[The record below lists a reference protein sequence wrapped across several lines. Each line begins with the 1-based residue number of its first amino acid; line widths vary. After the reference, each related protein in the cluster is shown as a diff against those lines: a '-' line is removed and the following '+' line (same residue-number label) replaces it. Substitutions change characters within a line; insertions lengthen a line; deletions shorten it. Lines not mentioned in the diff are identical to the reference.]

1 MKPQFRGTGVAVVT
15 PFLSN
20 GKIDFDAL
28 EKILEYQIEGGIDYI
43 VSLGT
48 TGEAITLS
56 SDECLSVLNFTKK
69 IVRERVPIV
78 AGLFGRNDTRALVE
92 RIKSFNF
99 DGFAGILSSSP
110 AYNKPSQEG
119 IFQHYMEIAKVSPVP
134 IIIYNVPGRTASN
147 INAETIVRLA
157 NANEKFAAV
166 KDASGDLVQGMKTI
180 KNKPAHFSVLSGDDP
195 TCLPLIAC
203 GGDGVISVIANAFPR
218 EFSTMVNAGL
228 EGDLKTANYI
238 NEALL
243 DVHQWLYCEGN
254 PVGIKAAMELL
265 NFCNRDLRLPL
276 IKQSNANLENLK
288 SEMARAKSTLKK
300 TLVDVRNELV

>member
-15 PFLSN
+15 PFLEN
-20 GKIDFDAL
+20 GKVDFDAL
-28 EKILEYQIEGGIDYI
+28 EKIIEFQIVGGVDYL

-69 IVRERVPIV
+69 IVRERLPIV
-78 AGLFGRNDTRALVE
+78 AGLFGKNDTSALVE

-99 DGFAGILSSSP
+99 EGFAGILSSSP
-110 AYNKPSQEG
+110 AYNKPTQEG
-119 IFQHYMEIAKVSPVP
+119 IFQHYMEVAKVSPVP
-134 IIIYNVPGRTASN
+134 IIIYNVPSRTASN
-147 INAETIVRLA
+147 VNTETVVRLA
-157 NANEKFAAV
+157 NASEKFAAV

-243 DVHQWLYCEGN
+243 DVHQWLYCCLLYTSD
-254 PVGIKAAMELL
+254 AADE
-265 NFCNRDLRLPL
+265 
-276 IKQSNANLENLK
+276 
-288 SEMARAKSTLKK
+288 
-300 TLVDVRNELV
+300 

>member
-15 PFLSN
+15 PFSSDE
-20 GKIDFDAL
+20 KVDFDAL

-56 SDECLSVLNFTKK
+56 SEECLSVLDFTKK
-69 IVRERVPIV
+69 IVRKRVPIV

-92 RIKSFNF
+92 RIKSFDF

-110 AYNKPSQEG
+110 AYNKPTQEG
-119 IFQHYMEIAKVSPVP
+119 IFQHYMEVAKVSPVP

-157 NANEKFAAV
+157 NASKKFAAV

-228 EGDLKTANYI
+228 EGDLKTANFI

-243 DVHQWLYCEGN
+243 DIHPWLYCEGN
-254 PVGIKAAMELL
+254 PVGIKGAMEVL
-265 NFCNRDLRLPL
+265 NFCQRDLRLPL
-276 IKQSNANLENLK
+276 VKLSDPNLENLK
-288 SEMARAKSTLKK
+288 IEMSRAKNILKK
-300 TLVDVRNELV
+300 TLVEIRNKLA